1 MKVLITGSE
10 GYLAR
15 NLSRN
20 LNKKKLF
27 VLESGEE
34 IGKQKIIIKSGV
46 IKKI

>member
-20 LNKKKLF
+20 LSKKKIICF
-27 VLESGEE
+27 G
-34 IGKQKIIIKSGV
+34 IGRGNWKTKNHYKKEV
-46 IKKI
+46 IKI

>member
-20 LNKKKLF
+20 LNKKKNYLF
-27 VLESGEE
+27 WNRERKLEN
-34 IGKQKIIIKSGV
+34 KKSV
-46 IKKI
+46 

>member
-20 LNKKKLF
+20 LSKKIICF
-27 VLESGEE
+27 G
-34 IGKQKIIIKSGV
+34 IGRGNWKQKSV
-46 IKKI
+46 